1 MFETLKTRYSAYKR
15 YSRTVLELQ
24 QLTVRELNDLGI
36 SPWDIKRVAKEAS
49 R

>member
-1 MFETLKTRYSAYKR
+1 MFETLKTRFNAYKR
-15 YSRTVLELQ
+15 YSRTVSELEM
-24 QLTVRELNDLGI
+24 LTVRELNDLGI